1 LLQSLQERREAG
13 LAYRMVFGERHKYT
27 NAPDLRR
34 LLRARAAS
42 GHAATTPP
50 NIAMNSRRRMGSIRA
65 S

>member
-1 LLQSLQERREAG
+1 
-13 LAYRMVFGERHKYT
+13 MVFGERHKYT